1 MVLTVKSKDALDLPP
16 FLFGAENKK
25 SRFSISRAEPK
36 SKSTDL
42 RPGMG
47 VPCHFENDGSVSYLL
62 TPARP
67 PPSRRAVQQ
76 WLSENHSI
84 DAQKHSSSRGE
95 LVFTMD
101 ANTGKLVPID
111 GAGSNRSTQESL
123 PGEEEME
130 FFRPAS
136 PKYDEKHVLATPMF
150 SNPPGSQEYI
160 LSNKRSSRRSN
171 DADAPRT
178 PGSKSLY
185 SNPPVSSGATTPGN
199 TQNSSDGVPEAPHV
213 SKSKLLQTS
222 VQNGKSVTAQA
233 SLNLRINPPPPP
245 AKVGSLLFCFVMA
258 IFWSATKFLCS
269 SSSRFFPVLNGI
281 CKAVSVACCAG
292 GS

>member
-1 MVLTVKSKDALDLPP
+1 MVFTVKSKDALDLPP

-36 SKSTDL
+36 AKPADL

-67 PPSRRAVQQ
+67 PPSRLAVQQ
-76 WLSENHSI
+76 WLSENHSS

-95 LVFTMD
+95 RVFTMD
-101 ANTGKLVPID
+101 ANTGKLVPMD
-111 GAGSNRSTQESL
+111 EAGSNRSTQDSL
-123 PGEEEME
+123 PGEEEDME

-150 SNPPGSQEYI
+150 SGSQEYV
-160 LSNKRSSRRSN
+160 LSSKRSSRRSS
-171 DADAPRT
+171 DADLFKT

-185 SNPPVSSGATTPGN
+185 SNPPVSSGATTPVN
-199 TQNSSDGVPEAPHV
+199 TQNSSD
-213 SKSKLLQTS
+213 S
-222 VQNGKSVTAQA
+222 VQTIVQKHVTAQA
-233 SLNLRINPPPPP
+233 SLDLRTNPPPSL
-245 AKVGSLLFCFVMA
+245 AKVGPF
-258 IFWSATKFLCS
+258 FLVFS
-269 SSSRFFPVLNGI
+269 
-281 CKAVSVACCAG
+281 
-292 GS
+292 GSCLECNQV